1 MSAAVWTL
9 AATFIPSLLAVLL
22 LVPRWR
28 GAITPLTPFAS
39 WPMLAAALAAI
50 GQPPAEVP
58 ALLLGVRVGV
68 DAFALLLLLAGVLVW
83 TLAGLRLARQPPLV
97 LAAALA
103 AQTGSLGALIALD
116 AAGFYLF
123 FSLMTVASYGLVIAD
138 RSAAAHAAGRIY
150 LALAL
155 GGELVALAAFITATA
170 GAPGLVSA
178 LLLLFGL
185 GAKLGL
191 PPLHVALPI
200 AYRAAPAPGGAV
212 IGSVLVNAAI
222 AGLVRFLPE
231 TAGDPQPLG
240 MFLILFGIATA
251 FLGAL
256 LGMMQHDPKALLGY
270 STVSQM
276 GILTAVVGIAAGL
289 PNGIAAGVPDGFAAG
304 VPNRITAGVPDGFA
318 VLAPAIALFALHHA
332 LVKAALFLG
341 LERAPGRGRTAV
353 LIALSL
359 ALAAA
364 PFTGGAL
371 AKLWIEAQAYGLP
384 RAQFDL
390 LHLLLP
396 LTSTGTAL
404 LMARFVVLAAPVG
417 SVASPP
423 LPFSACAGL
432 ALGLPWVTAAALH
445 PAPFALA
452 ASPGHVWLGAWPLL
466 LAAIGVMAAGWAG
479 RRGWRM
485 PAVPPGD
492 VLTAL
497 WPMVVRLHA
506 LLRAFPERLP
516 KPGFG
521 WAGAL
526 WHRLDPD
533 WVERRLR
540 GFRLLGFSYL
550 LLLAVLLALAIPG

>member
-1 MSAAVWTL
+1 MSAAVWTF
-9 AATFIPSLLAVLL
+9 AAAFIPALLAVLL

-28 GAITPLTPFAS
+28 GAITLLTPFAA

-68 DAFALLLLLAGVLVW
+68 DAFALVLLLAGVLVW

-170 GAPGLVSA
+170 GAPGLASA

-231 TAGDPQPLG
+231 AAGDPQPLG

-256 LGMMQHDPKALLGY
+256 LGMMQRDPKALLGY

-276 GILTAVVGIAAGL
+276 GILTAALGIAAGL
-289 PNGIAAGVPDGFAAG
+289 PD
-304 VPNRITAGVPDGFA
+304 RITAGLPDGFA

-371 AKLWIEAQAYGLP
+371 AKLWIEAQAYDLP

-396 LTSTGTAL
+396 LTSTATAL

-423 LPFSACAGL
+423 LPFSTCAAL
-432 ALGLPWVTAAALH
+432 ALGLPWVAAAALH

-466 LAAIGVMAAGWAG
+466 LAASGIMAAGWAG

-492 VLTAL
+492 VLMAL
-497 WPMVVRLHA
+497 WPMALRLHA